1 MNQYSYM
8 LKLEE
13 YVNILKEKLKEG
25 DYIKTESNAN
35 ILKDDEDK
43 EEKRTNVKN
52 NVNPLLQSTSS
63 NLNIHNNIELQ
74 KHTYSSLLNQLD
86 KLESLYDIVKAFSQN
101 IKTKPTPI
109 LWSEKLYSILQES
122 LSTELFLSKGKISNT
137 QLSAIKEKI
146 EEHLNLNYVVNIYFT
161 EGRFSFDNIITNILL
176 ENKDAAVEL
185 LYEKQ
190 SQGVVVV
197 LNNEHHNTSC
207 NFLILIK
214 QVFKRKSKN
223 NSKSKLM
230 NSILLS
236 RTNSCKS
243 NSKLEFSVNN
253 SNNCS
258 KISPVIKK
266 LSGNSRVN
274 INNKSIG
281 LSTNVNT
288 EITNNNLKNKRDESS
303 KNNNHSNL
311 DELLMYGKH
320 SSKLNNANTNII
332 KDDDSDD
339 ISDYEQKEV
348 NYDLN
353 DDLFKNLDY
362 YDNIKEG
369 KFYEYSK
376 ILTAEFILNNGDIQ
390 KEIFKI
396 SS

>member
-25 DYIKTESNAN
+25 DYIKTESNAK
-35 ILKDDEDK
+35 ILKDDELK